1 MLHTNHTPGRKP
13 LGNLHLVRWVQP
25 GSAGFSW
32 VTPRFRWV
40 TPRFSWVQPGS
51 AGFSWVQLGSAGF
64 NLYKLRIDKASSP
77 MFRTFHIQKV
87 ENLGGKKFP
96 RIKNL

>member
-25 GSAGFSW
+25 GSAG
-32 VTPRFRWV
+32 FRWV

-64 NLYKLRIDKASSP
+64 NLYKLRLKKAKAES
-77 MFRTFHIQKV
+77 
-87 ENLGGKKFP
+87 NL
-96 RIKNL
+96 